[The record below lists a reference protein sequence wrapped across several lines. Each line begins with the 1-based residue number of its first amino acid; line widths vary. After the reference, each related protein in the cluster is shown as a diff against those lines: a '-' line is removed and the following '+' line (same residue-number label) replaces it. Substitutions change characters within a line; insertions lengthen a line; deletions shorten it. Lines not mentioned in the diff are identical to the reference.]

1 MKQKIALVFEDDPH
15 VLEIYE
21 IVLQGMGFHVNS
33 SMTSHDVLE
42 RVEKSRPDL
51 IIMDNWIPDIG
62 GVQATQL
69 LKQHDTYNKI
79 PVLYV
84 SANTEVESLSKM
96 ARADAYLAKP
106 FSLDELEGQIL
117 AVLEGSTI

>member
-1 MKQKIALVFEDDPH
+1 MKQKNALIFEDDPH

-21 IVLQGMGFHVNS
+21 IVLEGLGFHVHT

-42 RVEKSRPDL
+42 KAEEFSPDL

-62 GVQATQL
+62 GVRATQL
-69 LKQHDTYNKI
+69 LKQHGTFGRI
-79 PVLYV
+79 PVIYV

-96 ARADAYLAKP
+96 AMADAFLAKP
-106 FSLDELEGQIL
+106 FSLDELECKIL
-117 AVLEGSTI
+117 SFISDPRV